1 VSNLALSGALVPA
14 RDLATMGRA
23 RKGGIVSH
31 EKRQA
36 RRVLLNV
43 PTLIKP
49 LPPTEGPPAGVGE
62 VYERVMPNA
71 QLVGRSFP
79 AVVRDIS
86 VNGAFIAGEPLP
98 LLTRVSFSFPLEGYG
113 EIEALGWSLW
123 RREQDYE
130 VPDPMGITLVLPKG
144 FGVLFE
150 AIPLDARIAIHK
162 FVNGTK

>member
-1 VSNLALSGALVPA
+1 
-14 RDLATMGRA
+14 M
-23 RKGGIVSH
+23 
-31 EKRQA
+31 
-36 RRVLLNV
+36 LNV
-43 PTLIKP
+43 PTVIRP
-49 LPPTEGPPAGVGE
+49 LPSEGPPPGLEGS
-62 VYERVMPNA
+62 YERVVSRMDKIG
-71 QLVGRSFP
+71 QDFP

-113 EIEALGWSLW
+113 QIEALGWSLW

-130 VPDPMGITLVLPKG
+130 VPDPNSTPLILPRG

-162 FVNGTK
+162 FVNGGR

>member
-1 VSNLALSGALVPA
+1 
-14 RDLATMGRA
+14 MGGYHRA
-23 RKGGIVSH
+23 RQGGEIVQH

-43 PTLIKP
+43 PTVVRP
-49 LPPTEGPPAGVGE
+49 LPSEGSPPPGVDGM
-62 VYERVMPNA
+62 YERVVSSMD
-71 QLVGRSFP
+71 LVGKEFP

-86 VNGAFIAGEPLP
+86 VNGAFITGDPLP
-98 LLTRVSFSFPLEGYG
+98 LLTRVSFSFSLEGYG
-113 EIEALGWSLW
+113 QIDALGWSLW

-130 VPDPMGITLVLPKG
+130 VPDPNGTDLILPRG

-162 FVNGTK
+162 FVNGGR

>member
-1 VSNLALSGALVPA
+1 MGQPPSSVSEGE
-14 RDLATMGRA
+14 
-23 RKGGIVSH
+23 IVQH

-43 PTLIKP
+43 PTVVRP
-49 LPPTEGPPAGVGE
+49 LPSEGPPKAAE
-62 VYERVMPNA
+62 EHFERVVSSMD
-71 QLVGRSFP
+71 VIGKDYP

-113 EIEALGWSLW
+113 QIDALGWSLW

-130 VPDPMGITLVLPKG
+130 VPDPNGTALILPKG

-162 FVNGTK
+162 FVNGGR

>member
-1 VSNLALSGALVPA
+1 VQ
-14 RDLATMGRA
+14 
-23 RKGGIVSH
+23 H

-43 PTLIKP
+43 PTVVRP
-49 LPPTEGPPAGVGE
+49 LPSEGSPPGGE
-62 VYERVMPNA
+62 GMYERVVSTLDMI
-71 QLVGRSFP
+71 GKEIP

-86 VNGAFIAGEPLP
+86 VNGAFIAGDPLP

-113 EIEALGWSLW
+113 QIDALGWSLW

-130 VPDPMGITLVLPKG
+130 VPDPNGTALILPKG

-162 FVNGTK
+162 FVNGGR

>member
-1 VSNLALSGALVPA
+1 VQ
-14 RDLATMGRA
+14 
-23 RKGGIVSH
+23 H

-43 PTLIKP
+43 PTVVRP
-49 LPPTEGPPAGVGE
+49 LPSEGPPPGAEGF
-62 VYERVMPNA
+62 YERVVSSSD
-71 QLVGRSFP
+71 LIGKDFP

-86 VNGAFIAGEPLP
+86 VNGAFIAGEALP
-98 LLTRVSFSFPLEGYG
+98 LLTRVAFSFPLEGYG
-113 EIEALGWSLW
+113 QIDALGWSLW

-130 VPDPMGITLVLPKG
+130 VPDPNGAALILPRG

-162 FVNGTK
+162 FVNGGR

>member
-1 VSNLALSGALVPA
+1 MGQPSSSVSEGE
-14 RDLATMGRA
+14 
-23 RKGGIVSH
+23 IVQH

-43 PTLIKP
+43 PTVVRP
-49 LPPTEGPPAGVGE
+49 LPSEGPPPGAEGNF
-62 VYERVMPNA
+62 ERVVSSMD
-71 QLVGRSFP
+71 LIGKDYP

-113 EIEALGWSLW
+113 QIDALGWSLW

-130 VPDPMGITLVLPKG
+130 VPDPNGTALILPKG

-162 FVNGTK
+162 FVNGGR

>member
-1 VSNLALSGALVPA
+1 MGSSYRALPE
-14 RDLATMGRA
+14 
-23 RKGGIVSH
+23 GGIVQH

-43 PTLIKP
+43 PTVVRP
-49 LPPTEGPPAGVGE
+49 LPSEGPPPGSDGG
-62 VYERVMPNA
+62 YERVVSTMD
-71 QLVGRSFP
+71 LIGKELP
-79 AVVRDIS
+79 AMVRDIS
-86 VNGAFIAGEPLP
+86 VNGAFIAGDPLP

-113 EIEALGWSLW
+113 QIEALGWSLW

-130 VPDPMGITLVLPKG
+130 VPDPNGASLILPKG

-162 FVNGTK
+162 FVNGGR